1 MELHQLRYF
10 VSVARLGNFTRAAEQ
25 CHVSQPSLSQQ
36 VQKLERQLGQRLLD
50 RLGRRAVLTEAG
62 QALFD
67 RAVAILPALDD
78 AEREV
83 KEFGKGKGRLAV
95 GAIPTI
101 APYLFPDTV
110 QDFSRLH
117 PTVEL
122 ILHEDLTGHL
132 LASTVGGELDMAVLA
147 LPVTDERLHKEVLLS
162 EPLLLALPEGHRL
175 CGKRKITLADV
186 REERFVVLDEMHCL
200 GEQILHFC
208 RAEGCQRLKC
218 RSSQLS
224 TVLALVALGQGV
236 SLVPR
241 MARPARER
249 AGQVVFR
256 ELAEGGPKRTI
267 AAVWHKDR
275 YHSKVGKQF
284 LDILRGQS
292 ARWVTF

>member
-10 VSVARLGNFTRAAEQ
+10 VSVATLGNFSRAAEQ

-36 VQKLERQLGQRLLD
+36 IQKLERRLGQRLLD
-50 RLGRRAVLTEAG
+50 RLGKRAVLTEAG
-62 QALFD
+62 RALFD
-67 RAVAILPALDD
+67 RAVPILAAIDD

-83 KEFGKGKGRLAV
+83 KDFDQEKGRLAV

-101 APYLFPDTV
+101 APYLLPDTV
-110 QDFSRLH
+110 REFSGLH
-117 PTVEL
+117 PSVEL

-132 LASTVGGELDMAVLA
+132 LAAAAAGELDIAVLA
-147 LPVTDERLHKEVLLS
+147 LPVADERLHKEVLFS

-175 CGKRKITLADV
+175 CSKRKITLADV

-208 RAEGCQRLKC
+208 RAEGCQRLMC

-224 TVLALVALGQGV
+224 TILALVELGQGV

-241 MARPARER
+241 MARTVREK
-249 AGQVVFR
+249 ASVVVFR
-256 ELAEGGPKRTI
+256 ELAEGPTRTI
-267 AAVWHKDR
+267 VAVWHKDR
-275 YHSKVGKQF
+275 YHGKAGKRF
-284 LDILRGQS
+284 LEILRGHS
-292 ARWVTF
+292 ARWATS

>member
-10 VSVARLGNFTRAAEQ
+10 VSVARLGNFSRAAEQ

-36 VQKLERQLGQRLLD
+36 IQKLERRLGQRLLD
-50 RLGRRAVLTEAG
+50 RLGKRAVLTEAG
-62 QALFD
+62 RALFE
-67 RAVAILPALDD
+67 RAVAILAAVDD

-83 KEFGKGKGRLAV
+83 KDFDQEKGRLTV

-101 APYLFPDTV
+101 APYLLPDTV
-110 QDFSRLH
+110 REFSNRH
-117 PTVEL
+117 PLVDL
-122 ILHEDLTGHL
+122 ILHEDLTAHL
-132 LASTVGGELDMAVLA
+132 LAGAATGELDMAVLA
-147 LPVTDERLHKEVLLS
+147 LPVADDRLHKEVLFS

-208 RAEGCQRLKC
+208 RAEGCQRLMC

-224 TVLALVALGQGV
+224 TVLALVALGQGI

-241 MARPARER
+241 MARPVREQ
-249 AGQVVFR
+249 AHPVVFR
-256 ELAEGGPKRTI
+256 QLAQGAPTRTL

-275 YHSKVGKQF
+275 YQSKAGERF
-284 LDILRGQS
+284 LEILRGHGAHWTRS
-292 ARWVTF
+292 